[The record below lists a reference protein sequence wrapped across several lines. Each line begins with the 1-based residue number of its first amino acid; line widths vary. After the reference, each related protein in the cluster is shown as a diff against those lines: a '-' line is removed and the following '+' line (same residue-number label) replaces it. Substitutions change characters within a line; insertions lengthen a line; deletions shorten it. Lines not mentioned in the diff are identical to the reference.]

1 MIEGTSFL
9 STDVPFQT
17 AFSIGLPSIFYFNG
31 LRLLQFHPFL
41 LEILFHFSLYC
52 DVSLYPTSTH
62 RSVRVLFSYPP
73 YNHLL
78 LFNCKAMDVLRC
90 YISSKVVRTSLSL
103 NFI

>member
-41 LEILFHFSLYC
+41 LEILFHFSLY
-52 DVSLYPTSTH
+52 
-62 RSVRVLFSYPP
+62 
-73 YNHLL
+73 
-78 LFNCKAMDVLRC
+78 
-90 YISSKVVRTSLSL
+90 
-103 NFI
+103 